1 MEYITFIERNH
12 KEGEVFLAYL
22 QYTGNEDELQNLEKF
37 MRSSKTDLRGGHYSE
52 FQINLDVRFSVDV
65 VDQMCKLPYGEYA
78 RMFEK
83 VSGNFKFPLED
94 TEGDTALRM
103 DELFGG
109 NNISKYIERCIY
121 CNGELGP
128 NGGMF
133 CSYLCKIRDCGCKA
147 SPECCG

>member
-12 KEGEVFLAYL
+12 KEGEVFLSYL
-22 QYTGNEDELQNLEKF
+22 QYTGNEDELQKLEKF
-37 MRSSKTDLRGGHYSE
+37 MSGSKTDLRGGHCSE

-83 VSGNFKFPLED
+83 VSGKFKFPLED

-103 DELFGG
+103 DEMFGC
-109 NNISKYIERCIY
+109 NNISRYIERCID
-121 CNGELGP
+121 CNGELGQ
-128 NGGMF
+128 NGGLY
-133 CSYLCKIRDCGCKA
+133 CSYACKVRDCGCKA